1 MKTSFLSKTLGL
13 LGMIV
18 FIGCSND
25 DNRPPVI
32 AAPSDGAVLQPTVG
46 GSTQPNHVFVNLR
59 TEQTFP
65 INRESWDLGFYCG
78 NDFRVVI
85 NGSIQ
90 MAVKAMNTTDITLPQ
105 QIDEAVAV
113 GTFDPANVAFIDH
126 PTGDM
131 NQTAIQQISTT
142 LNENQVY
149 LVNLGTQIPNAPAT
163 TGAINITGEN
173 RGWRKIRVLRN
184 GQNYVLQ
191 HAAIASSQFT
201 EVTIEKNT
209 QYNFV
214 FYSLVNNQKV
224 VVEPKK
230 DEWDLNFTAFTNT
243 LPGFGSYLFS
253 DGVLTNVRNGVVA
266 YQVLNS
272 TGFSYDTFTISD
284 VDNALFSNDQRT
296 IGANWRS
303 GGGPT
308 SLPSVR
314 DDRFYVVK
322 DTQGNVYKV
331 QFISMT
337 NAQGERGFPTFQ
349 YALLAQ

>member
-1 MKTSFLSKTLGL
+1 MKTAFLSKSLGL
-13 LGMIV
+13 LSIALFMS
-18 FIGCSND
+18 CSTD
-25 DNRPPVI
+25 DNKQTTI

-46 GSTQPNHVFVNLR
+46 GSTQPNQVFVNLR

-65 INRESWDLGFYCG
+65 INRESWDLGFYSG
-78 NDFRVVI
+78 NDFRVII
-85 NGSIQ
+85 NGAVQ

-113 GTFDPANVAFIDH
+113 GTFDPTNVAFIDH
-126 PTGDM
+126 PSGDIS
-131 NQTAIQQISTT
+131 QTAMQQISTS

-149 LVNLGTQIPNAPAT
+149 LVNLGTHVPNTPASI
-163 TGAINITGEN
+163 GAINIAGEN

-191 HAAIASSQFT
+191 HAALAASQFT
-201 EVTIEKNT
+201 EVIIEKNP

-214 FYSLVNNQKV
+214 FYSLVNQQKV
-224 VVEPKK
+224 VAEPKK

-243 LPGFGSYLFS
+243 LPGFGSYFFS
-253 DGVLTNVRNGVVA
+253 DGVLTNVRNGVMA
-266 YQVLNS
+266 YQILNN
-272 TGFSYDTFTISD
+272 TGFSYDTFTIND
-284 VDNALFSNDQRT
+284 VDTSLFSNDQRT

-349 YALLAQ
+349 YALLQ